1 MNIRQAMALEA
12 IQNYTAG
19 LVLLVGTHVFKGR
32 VKVNLERTLHSG
44 IEIEN
49 VRQVDGSRLILPFED
64 EQGQPRRASLI
75 NEATN
80 YGADIPGSKVSWR
93 TLALDFESDT
103 AISVIRR
110 IAREKKFDAR
120 VTNLAESLQDKFGL
134 SYEHLQSIDS
144 RTVAVNCSYDGTD
157 RLGLHHTAVARAG
170 YTYQRAQDGIPNL
183 GGPSVID
190 HWAACRAALYVS
202 TGIRIAEKTGIG
214 LNYQVTLLGV
224 AVEGQGYMGTTAWTP
239 RFVEMMGASGV
250 DRQPHD
256 RHWFVPS
263 FGNFE
268 CKPLENPPGGD
279 GGGEA
284 VPQYVVL
291 GAVTTA
297 ASKALG
303 KVLGADELAKFCTDS
318 WEMFHHRDEI
328 CESIEGR
335 TRQMTPDEVVELV
348 GKIPA
353 QQHVHLEDVAD
364 DQLLRD
370 RNMIAP
376 MMASDGQE
384 MLIANFDGAEFDPA
398 PAMAHGQ
405 HTEEL
410 LLEAGYSLDDIDTM
424 SREKMIYCATRRPR
438 P

>member
-1 MNIRQAMALEA
+1 MNIRQAMALEE
-12 IQNYTAG
+12 IRDYTAG

-64 EQGQPRRASLI
+64 EKGRPRRASLI

-80 YGADIPGSKVSWR
+80 YGARIPGSAVRWR
-93 TLALDFESDT
+93 TLALDFESET
-103 AISVIRR
+103 AIAIIRR
-110 IAREKKFDAR
+110 IARQKKFDAR
-120 VTNLAESLQDKFGL
+120 VTNLASSLQEKFGL
-134 SYEHLQSIDS
+134 SYEHLQSIDP

-157 RLGLHHTAVARAG
+157 RLGLHHTAIARAG
-170 YTYQRAQDGIPNL
+170 YTYQREQDGIPNL

-214 LNYQVTLLGV
+214 LHYEVTLYGI

-239 RFVEMMGASGV
+239 RFRAMMGDSGF

-263 FGNFE
+263 LGNFE
-268 CKPLENPPGGD
+268 CRPREVPSAGD
-279 GGGEA
+279 GQPKR
-284 VPQYVVL
+284 VPQYVVI

-303 KVLGADELAKFCTDS
+303 EVLGAEALAKYCKDS

-328 CESIEGR
+328 GDSIEER
-335 TRQMTPDEVVELV
+335 TRQMSPEEVVELV

-353 QQHVHLEDVAD
+353 QTHVHLEDVVQD
-364 DQLLRD
+364 PLLHE

-376 MMASDGQE
+376 VLASDGQE
-384 MLIANFDGAEFDPA
+384 MLIANMDGSEFDPA
-398 PAMAHGQ
+398 PAMAHGE

-424 SREKMIYCATRRPR
+424 EREKMIFCASRRPR

>member
-1 MNIRQAMALEA
+1 MSWSESAR
-12 IQNYTAG
+12 
-19 LVLLVGTHVFKGR
+19 LVT
-32 VKVNLERTLHSG
+32 
-44 IEIEN
+44 
-49 VRQVDGSRLILPFED
+49 
-64 EQGQPRRASLI
+64 RAS
-75 NEATN
+75 NRFCRAMRRMTEM
-80 YGADIPGSKVSWR
+80 PGSKVSWR

-103 AISVIRR
+103 AISIIRR
-110 IAREKKFDAR
+110 IARQKKFDAR

-134 SYEHLQSIDS
+134 SYEHLQSIDP
-144 RTVAVNCSYDGTD
+144 RTVAVNCSYDGTA

-214 LNYQVTLLGV
+214 LNYDVTLLGV

-239 RFVEMMGASGV
+239 RFKEMMGDGGF
-250 DRQPHD
+250 DRQPYD

-268 CKPLENPPGGD
+268 CKPLERPRDD
-279 GGGEA
+279 GKVET
-284 VPQYVVL
+284 VPQYVVV

-297 ASKALG
+297 ASRALG
-303 KVLGADELAKFCTDS
+303 QTLGADSLAEHCTDS
-318 WEMFHHRDEI
+318 WQMFHHRDEI
-328 CESIEGR
+328 GDSIEER
-335 TRQMTPDEVVELV
+335 TKEMTPGEVVKLV

-353 QQHVHLEDVAD
+353 QEHVHLEDVVD
-364 DQLLRD
+364 DVILRD

-376 MMASDGQE
+376 VMASDGEE
-384 MLIANFDGAEFDPA
+384 MLIANYDGAEFDPA
-398 PAMAHGQ
+398 PAMVHGQ

-424 SREKMIYCATRRPR
+424 SREKMVFCATRSPR
-438 P
+438 L

>member
-1 MNIRQAMALEA
+1 MNIRHAMALQA
-12 IQNYTAG
+12 IQEYSAG

-80 YGADIPGSKVSWR
+80 YGAEMPGSSVTWR
-93 TLALDFESDT
+93 TLAIDFESDT
-103 AISVIRR
+103 AISIIRR
-110 IAREKKFDAR
+110 IARQKRFHAR
-120 VTNLAESLQDKFGL
+120 VTNLADSLQDKFGL
-134 SYEHLQSIDS
+134 SYEHLQSVDP

-157 RLGLHHTAVARAG
+157 RLGLHHTAIARAG

-183 GGPSVID
+183 GGPSTID

-214 LNYQVTLLGV
+214 LEYDVTLLGI
-224 AVEGQGYMGTTAWTP
+224 ALEGQGYMGTTAWTP
-239 RFVEMMGASGV
+239 RFNEMMGDSGV

-268 CKPLENPPGGD
+268 CKPLERQRDD
-279 GGGEA
+279 GTTET
-284 VPQYVVL
+284 VPQYVVI

-303 KVLGADELAKFCTDS
+303 KVLGADVLAKYCTDS
-318 WEMFHHRDEI
+318 WQMFHHRDEI
-328 CESIEGR
+328 GDSIEER
-335 TRQMTPDEVVELV
+335 TKQMTPDEVIELI

-353 QQHVHLEDVAD
+353 QKHVHLEEVAD
-364 DQLLRD
+364 DQHLRD

-376 MMASDGQE
+376 VMASDGEE
-384 MLIANFDGAEFDPA
+384 MLIANYDGAEFDPA
-398 PAMAHGQ
+398 PAMVHGE

-410 LLEAGYSLDDIDTM
+410 LLEAGFSLDDIDTM
-424 SREKMIYCATRRPR
+424 AREKMIFCATRRPR

>member
-64 EQGQPRRASLI
+64 EEGQPRRASLI

-80 YGADIPGSKVSWR
+80 YGAAIPGSRVSWR

-110 IAREKKFDAR
+110 IARQKRFEAR
-120 VTNLAESLQDKFGL
+120 VTNLAEALQDKFGL
-134 SYEHLQSIDS
+134 SYEHLQSIDP
-144 RTVAVNCSYDGTD
+144 RTVAVNCSYDGTS

-214 LNYQVTLLGV
+214 LKYDVTLLGI

-239 RFVEMMGASGV
+239 RFREMMGTSGF

-268 CKPLENPPGGD
+268 CKPLERES
-279 GGGEA
+279 GEK
-284 VPQYVVL
+284 VPQYVVI

-297 ASKALG
+297 ASRALG
-303 KVLGADELAKFCTDS
+303 ETLGADTLAEHCTDS
-318 WEMFHHRDEI
+318 WQMFHHRDEI
-328 CESIEGR
+328 GESIEER
-335 TRQMTPDEVVELV
+335 TKQMTPDEVVKLV

-353 QQHVHLEDVAD
+353 QQHVHLEDVAED
-364 DQLLRD
+364 AILRD

-376 MMASDGQE
+376 VVASDGEE
-384 MLIANFDGAEFDPA
+384 MLIANYDGAEFDPA
-398 PAMAHGQ
+398 PAMVHGE

-424 SREKMIYCATRRPR
+424 SREKMVFCATRRSR

>member
-1 MNIRQAMALEA
+1 MRQAMALEA
-12 IQNYTAG
+12 VQNYTAG
-19 LVLLVGTHVFKGR
+19 RVLLVGTHVFKGR

-49 VRQVDGSRLILPFED
+49 VRQVDGSRAILPFED
-64 EQGQPRRASLI
+64 DQGESMGASLI

-80 YGADIPGSKVSWR
+80 YGATIPGSKVSWR
-93 TLALDFESDT
+93 TIALDFESDT
-103 AISVIRR
+103 SISIIRR
-110 IAREKKFDAR
+110 IARQNKFDAR

-144 RTVAVNCSYDGTD
+144 RTVAVNCSYDGTA

-190 HWAACRAALYVS
+190 HWAACRAALFVS

-214 LNYQVTLLGV
+214 LNYNVTLLGI

-239 RFVEMMGASGV
+239 RFKEMMGSSGF

-268 CKPLENPPGGD
+268 CKPLERPGQSPD
-279 GGGEA
+279 EPDP
-284 VPQYVVL
+284 VPQYVVI

-297 ASKALG
+297 ASRALG
-303 KVLGADELAKFCTDS
+303 EVIGAEALAEHCQDS
-318 WEMFHHRDEI
+318 WQMFHHRDEI
-328 CESIEGR
+328 SDSISER
-335 TRQMTPDEVVELV
+335 TKQMTPDEVVELV

-353 QQHVHLEDVAD
+353 QQHVHLEDVVD
-364 DQLLRD
+364 DELLRD

-376 MMASDGQE
+376 VTASDGEE

-398 PAMAHGQ
+398 PAMVHGQ

-424 SREKMIYCATRRPR
+424 EREKMIYCATRRPR

>member
-1 MNIRQAMALEA
+1 MNIREAMALEA
-12 IQNYTAG
+12 IQDYSAG

-32 VKVNLERTLHSG
+32 AKVNLERTLHSG

-64 EQGQPRRASLI
+64 EQGRPRRASLI

-80 YGADIPGSKVSWR
+80 YGARMPGSKVSWK

-103 AISVIRR
+103 AVSIIRR
-110 IAREKKFDAR
+110 IARQKRFDAR
-120 VTNLAESLQDKFGL
+120 VTNLAESLQDRFGL

-170 YTYQRAQDGIPNL
+170 YTYQREQDGIPNL

-202 TGIRIAEKTGIG
+202 TGIRIAEKTGVG
-214 LNYQVTLLGV
+214 LKYDVTLLGV

-239 RFVEMMGASGV
+239 RFKKMMGPSGF

-268 CKPLENPPGGD
+268 CKPLERQRED
-279 GGGEA
+279 GEVES
-284 VPQYVVL
+284 VPQYVVI

-303 KVLGADELAKFCTDS
+303 EVLGADALAKHCTDS
-318 WEMFHHRDEI
+318 WQMFDHRDEI
-328 CESIEGR
+328 GDSIADR
-335 TRQMTPDEVVELV
+335 TKQMTPDEVIELI

-353 QQHVHLEDVAD
+353 QKHVHLEDVAD
-364 DQLLRD
+364 DQHLRD

-376 MMASDGQE
+376 VEASDGEE
-384 MLIANFDGAEFDPA
+384 MLIANYDGAEFDPA
-398 PAMAHGQ
+398 PAMVHGE

-410 LLEAGYSLDDIDTM
+410 LLEAGYTLDDIDVM
-424 SREKMIYCATRRPR
+424 CREKMVYCATRRPR

>member
-1 MNIRQAMALEA
+1 MNVRQAMALDA
-12 IQNYTAG
+12 IQNYSAG

-32 VKVNLERTLHSG
+32 AKVNLERTLHSG

-64 EQGQPRRASLI
+64 EDGKPRRASLI

-80 YGADIPGSKVSWR
+80 YGAKMPGSKVSWR

-110 IAREKKFDAR
+110 IARQKRFDAR

-134 SYEHLQSIDS
+134 SYEHLQSIDP
-144 RTVAVNCSYDGTD
+144 RTVAVNCSYDGTN

-214 LNYQVTLLGV
+214 LKYDVTLLGI

-239 RFVEMMGASGV
+239 RFKEMMGDSGF
-250 DRQPHD
+250 DRQPND

-268 CKPLENPPGGD
+268 CKPREEPRED
-279 GGGEA
+279 GTTETI
-284 VPQYVVL
+284 PQYVVL

-303 KVLGADELAKFCTDS
+303 NVLGADELEEHCTDS
-318 WEMFHHRDEI
+318 WQMFHHRDAI
-328 CESIEGR
+328 GESIEER
-335 TRQMTPDEVVELV
+335 TKQMTPEEVIKLI

-353 QQHVHLEDVAD
+353 QEHVHLEDVAD
-364 DQLLRD
+364 DAILRD
-370 RNMIAP
+370 RNMVAP
-376 MMASDGQE
+376 VEASDGEE
-384 MLIANFDGAEFDPA
+384 MLIANYDGSEFDPA
-398 PAMAHGQ
+398 PAMAHGE

-410 LLEAGYSLDDIDTM
+410 LLEAGYTLGDIDTM
-424 SREKMIYCATRRPR
+424 SREKMIFCAKRRPR

>member
-1 MNIRQAMALEA
+1 MNVRQAMALSA
-12 IQNYTAG
+12 IRDYTSG

-64 EQGQPRRASLI
+64 DRGVPKRASLI

-80 YGADIPGSKVSWR
+80 YGADMPGSRVTWQ

-103 AISVIRR
+103 AVSVIRR
-110 IAREKKFDAR
+110 IARQKRFDAR
-120 VTNLAESLQDKFGL
+120 VTNLARSLQERFGL
-134 SYEHLQSIDS
+134 SYEHLQSIDP
-144 RTVAVNCSYDGTD
+144 RTVAVNCSFDGTA
-157 RLGLHHTAVARAG
+157 RLGVHHTAVARSG

-202 TGIRIAEKTGIG
+202 TGIRIAEKTGVG
-214 LNYQVTLLGV
+214 LNYDVTLFGI

-239 RFVEMMGASGV
+239 RFREMMGESGF

-268 CKPLENPPGGD
+268 CKPEEGA
-279 GGGEA
+279 GETEPA
-284 VPQYVVL
+284 PRYVVI

-297 ASKALG
+297 ASRALG
-303 KVLGADELAKFCTDS
+303 EVLGADTLAEHCRDS
-318 WEMFHHRDEI
+318 WQMFEHRDEI
-328 CESIEGR
+328 GEAINER
-335 TRQMTPDEVVELV
+335 TKEMTPEEVVELV

-353 QQHVHLEDVAD
+353 QPHVHLEDVSGD
-364 DQLLRD
+364 PLLRE

-376 MMASDGQE
+376 VLASDGEE
-384 MLIANFDGAEFDPA
+384 MLVANYDGAEFDPT
-398 PAMAHGQ
+398 PALVHGQ

-424 SREKMIYCATRRPR
+424 EREKMVYCASRRPR

>member
-1 MNIRQAMALEA
+1 VNIRQAMALEA
-12 IQNYTAG
+12 IQNYSAG

-64 EQGQPRRASLI
+64 EQGKPRRASLI

-80 YGADIPGSKVSWR
+80 YGAEMPGSKVSWR

-110 IAREKKFDAR
+110 IARQKRFDAR

-134 SYEHLQSIDS
+134 SYEHLQSIDP
-144 RTVAVNCSYDGTD
+144 RTVAVNCSYDGTA

-214 LNYQVTLLGV
+214 LEYGVTLLGI

-239 RFVEMMGASGV
+239 RFKEMMGASGF

-268 CKPLENPPGGD
+268 CKPLAQQGND
-279 GGGEA
+279 GQSET

-303 KVLGADELAKFCTDS
+303 GVLGADALEEHCTDS

-328 CESIEGR
+328 GDAIEER
-335 TRQMTPDEVVELV
+335 TREMTPDEVVKLV

-353 QQHVHLEDVAD
+353 QEHVHLQDVVD
-364 DQLLRD
+364 DAILRD

-376 MMASDGQE
+376 VEASDGEE
-384 MLIANFDGAEFDPA
+384 MLIANYDGAEFDPA
-398 PAMAHGQ
+398 PAMVHGQ

-410 LLEAGYSLDDIDTM
+410 LLEAGYTLDDIDTM
-424 SREKMIYCATRRPR
+424 SREKMIFCATRRPR

>member
-12 IQNYTAG
+12 IQNYSAG

-64 EQGQPRRASLI
+64 DQGAPRRASLI

-80 YGADIPGSKVSWR
+80 YGAHMPGSKVSWR

-110 IAREKKFDAR
+110 IARQKRFDAR

-134 SYEHLQSIDS
+134 SYEHLQSIEP
-144 RTVAVNCSYDGTD
+144 RTVAVDCSYDGTT

-202 TGIRIAEKTGIG
+202 TGIRIAEKTGLG
-214 LNYQVTLLGV
+214 LKYGVTLLGI

-239 RFVEMMGASGV
+239 RFKAMMGESGF

-268 CKPLENPPGGD
+268 CKPREERNASGELET
-279 GGGEA
+279 
-284 VPQYVVL
+284 VPQYVVI

-297 ASKALG
+297 ASRALG
-303 KVLGADELAKFCTDS
+303 EVLGADALERYCKDS

-328 CESIEGR
+328 GDAIEER
-335 TRQMTPDEVVELV
+335 TKEMTPEEVVKLV

-353 QQHVHLEDVAD
+353 QEHVHLEDVVD
-364 DQLLRD
+364 DAILRD

-376 MMASDGQE
+376 VMASDGEE
-384 MLIANFDGAEFDPA
+384 MRIANYDGAEFDPA
-398 PAMAHGQ
+398 PAMVHGQ

-424 SREKMIYCATRRPR
+424 SREKMVYCATRRPR
-438 P
+438 S

>member
-1 MNIRQAMALEA
+1 MNIRHAMALEA
-12 IQNYTAG
+12 IQNYSAG
-19 LVLLVGTHVFKGR
+19 TVLLVGTHVFKGR

-64 EQGQPRRASLI
+64 EKGQPRRASLI
-75 NEATN
+75 NEATG

-110 IAREKKFDAR
+110 LARKKRFDAR
-120 VTNLAESLQDKFGL
+120 VTNLAESLQDRFGL
-134 SYEHLQSIDS
+134 SYEHLQSVDP
-144 RTVAVNCSYDGTD
+144 RTVAVNCSYDGTR
-157 RLGLHHTAVARAG
+157 RLGLHHTAIARAG
-170 YTYQRAQDGIPNL
+170 YTYQRAQDGQPNL

-214 LNYQVTLLGV
+214 LKYDVTLLGI
-224 AVEGQGYMGTTAWTP
+224 AVEGQGYMGTTAWTQ
-239 RFVEMMGASGV
+239 RFKEMMGGGPF
-250 DRQPHD
+250 DRQPYD

-268 CKPLENPPGGD
+268 CKPLERPGED
-279 GGGEA
+279 GQTEQ
-284 VPQYVVL
+284 VPQYVVI

-303 KVLGADELAKFCTDS
+303 EVLGADALAEHCTDS
-318 WEMFHHRDEI
+318 WEMFEHRDEI
-328 CESIEGR
+328 GASIEER
-335 TRQMTPDEVVELV
+335 TKQMTPDEVIELI

-353 QQHVHLEDVAD
+353 QKHVHLEEVSD
-364 DQLLRD
+364 DKHLRD

-376 MMASDGQE
+376 VMASDGEE
-384 MLIANFDGAEFDPA
+384 MLIANYDGAEFDPA
-398 PAMAHGQ
+398 PAMAHGE

-424 SREKMIYCATRRPR
+424 AREKMVYCATRRAR

>member
-19 LVLLVGTHVFKGR
+19 TVLLVGTHVFKGR
-32 VKVNLERTLHSG
+32 IKVNLERTLHSG

-64 EQGQPRRASLI
+64 EQGQTRRASLI

-80 YGADIPGSKVSWR
+80 YGADLPNSKVSWR

-103 AISVIRR
+103 AVSIIRR
-110 IAREKKFDAR
+110 IARKERFDAR
-120 VTNLAESLQDKFGL
+120 VTNLAESLQDRFGL
-134 SYEHLQSIDS
+134 SYEHLQSIDP

-157 RLGLHHTAVARAG
+157 RLGLHHTAIARAG

-214 LNYQVTLLGV
+214 LRYDVTLLGI
-224 AVEGQGYMGTTAWTP
+224 AVEGQGYMGTTAWTQ
-239 RFVEMMGASGV
+239 RFKEMMGTSGF
-250 DRQPHD
+250 DRQPYD

-268 CKPLENPPGGD
+268 CKPLERPGED
-279 GGGEA
+279 GETET
-284 VPQYVVL
+284 VPQYVVI

-303 KVLGADELAKFCTDS
+303 NVLGADVLAEHCTDS
-318 WEMFHHRDEI
+318 WRMFHHRDEI
-328 CESIEGR
+328 GASIEER
-335 TRQMTPDEVVELV
+335 TKQMTPDEVIELI

-353 QQHVHLEDVAD
+353 QKHVHLEEVVD
-364 DQLLRD
+364 DKHLRD

-376 MMASDGQE
+376 VMASDGEE
-384 MLIANFDGAEFDPA
+384 MMIANYDGAEFDPA
-398 PAMAHGQ
+398 PAMIHGQ

-410 LLEAGYSLDDIDTM
+410 LLEAGFSLDDIDTM
-424 SREKMIYCATRRPR
+424 SREKMIFCATRRPR

>member
-1 MNIRQAMALEA
+1 M
-12 IQNYTAG
+12 
-19 LVLLVGTHVFKGR
+19 
-32 VKVNLERTLHSG
+32 
-44 IEIEN
+44 
-49 VRQVDGSRLILPFED
+49 DGSRLILPFED
-64 EQGQPRRASLI
+64 EKGRPRRASLI

-80 YGADIPGSKVSWR
+80 YGADMPGSNVSWR

-110 IAREKKFDAR
+110 IARQKRFHAR
-120 VTNLAESLQDKFGL
+120 VTNLADSLQDKFGL
-134 SYEHLQSIDS
+134 SYEHLQSIDP

-157 RLGLHHTAVARAG
+157 RLGLHHTAIARAG

-214 LNYQVTLLGV
+214 LKYDVTLLGI

-239 RFVEMMGASGV
+239 RFKEMMGDGGF

-268 CKPLENPPGGD
+268 CKPLERKGED
-279 GGGEA
+279 GETET
-284 VPQYVVL
+284 VPQYVVI

-297 ASKALG
+297 ASRALG
-303 KVLGADELAKFCTDS
+303 EVLGADALEKHCTDS
-318 WEMFHHRDEI
+318 WQMFHHRDEI
-328 CESIEGR
+328 GDAIEER
-335 TRQMTPDEVVELV
+335 TRQMTPDEVIELI

-353 QQHVHLEDVAD
+353 QKHVHLEDVAD
-364 DQLLRD
+364 DQHLRA
-370 RNMIAP
+370 RNMVAP
-376 MMASDGQE
+376 VLASDGEE
-384 MLIANFDGAEFDPA
+384 MLIANYDGAEFDPA
-398 PAMAHGQ
+398 PAMIHGQ

-424 SREKMIYCATRRPR
+424 AREKMIFCATRRQR

>member
-32 VKVNLERTLHSG
+32 AKVNLERTLHSG

-103 AISVIRR
+103 AISIIRR
-110 IAREKKFDAR
+110 IARQKRFDAR

-134 SYEHLQSIDS
+134 SYEHLQSIDP
-144 RTVAVNCSYDGTD
+144 RTVAVNCSYDGTA

-190 HWAACRAALYVS
+190 HWAACRADLYVS

-214 LNYQVTLLGV
+214 LRYDVTLLGI

-239 RFVEMMGASGV
+239 RFKEMMGHSGV
-250 DRQPHD
+250 ARQPHD

-268 CKPLENPPGGD
+268 CKPAERPLDD
-279 GGGEA
+279 GSVES
-284 VPQYVVL
+284 VPQYVVV

-297 ASKALG
+297 ASRALG
-303 KVLGADELAKFCTDS
+303 ETLGADALAEHCTDS
-318 WEMFHHRDEI
+318 WQMFHHRDEI
-328 CESIEGR
+328 GDSIEER
-335 TRQMTPDEVVELV
+335 TKEMTPDEVVKLV

-353 QQHVHLEDVAD
+353 QQHVHLEDAVD
-364 DQLLRD
+364 DAILRD

-376 MMASDGQE
+376 VMASDGEE
-384 MLIANFDGAEFDPA
+384 MLIANYDGAEFDPA
-398 PAMAHGQ
+398 PAMVHGQ

-424 SREKMIYCATRRPR
+424 SREKMVFCATRRPR

>member
-12 IQNYTAG
+12 IQNYSAG

-80 YGADIPGSKVSWR
+80 YSAQIPGSRVSWR

-110 IAREKKFDAR
+110 IARQKRFDAR

-134 SYEHLQSIDS
+134 SYEHLQSIEP
-144 RTVAVNCSYDGTD
+144 RTVAVDCSYDGTT

-202 TGIRIAEKTGIG
+202 TGIRIAEKTGFG
-214 LNYQVTLLGV
+214 LKYGVTLLGI

-239 RFVEMMGASGV
+239 RFKEMMGESGF

-268 CKPLENPPGGD
+268 CKPREEPNAS
-279 GGGEA
+279 GE
-284 VPQYVVL
+284 VETIPQSVVI

-297 ASKALG
+297 ASRALG
-303 KVLGADELAKFCTDS
+303 EVLGADALEKYCKDS
-318 WEMFHHRDEI
+318 WQMFHHREEI
-328 CESIEGR
+328 GDAIEER
-335 TRQMTPDEVVELV
+335 TREMTPEEVVKLV

-353 QQHVHLEDVAD
+353 QEHVHLEDVVD
-364 DQLLRD
+364 DAILRD

-376 MMASDGQE
+376 VMASDGEE
-384 MLIANFDGAEFDPA
+384 MLIANYDGAEFDPA
-398 PAMAHGQ
+398 PAMVHGQ

-424 SREKMIYCATRRPR
+424 SREKMVYCATRRPR
-438 P
+438 S